1 MRFLLGM
8 VALVTACAP
17 RAQQPAAVAAGPVE
31 PIGASVL
38 DEPVVCPKPPEDLDF
53 MAEVF
58 ADYGDTPCDDAAC
71 SRPLS
76 VVVRNPNEVPFF
88 VIETQVLHAEGR
100 GAMMVE
106 YDPPVFVPPDASIEM
121 PRRPVV
127 TNHHGDL
134 VRALYL
140 DGWGNERFVVA
151 PIEGGEPLLATR
163 RQEHGAGPCK
173 ATAPP
178 LLEPLTLE
186 ASPTFSIHLH
196 NPNAHRVR
204 IVDLYVN
211 KPDRSTIAP
220 ACEDA
225 ELHYVEPHASVRL
238 PYHID
243 FDQVGRHVFRI
254 SVQDG
259 WGRRHE
265 LRAPVDVS
273 ATELRARDAAIW
285 KGRTATVPADE
296 GSRVRR

>member
-1 MRFLLGM
+1 
-8 VALVTACAP
+8 
-17 RAQQPAAVAAGPVE
+17 
-31 PIGASVL
+31 VL
-38 DEPVVCPKPPEDLDF
+38 DEPVVCPKPPEDL

-58 ADYGDTPCDDAAC
+58 ADHGDTPCDAAAC

-76 VVVRNPNEVPFF
+76 VAVRNPNEVPFF
-88 VIETQVLHAEGR
+88 VSETQVLYAEGR
-100 GAMMVE
+100 GARMVE

-121 PRRPVV
+121 PGPSVV
-127 TNHHGDL
+127 SVHHEDR
-134 VRALYL
+134 VRVLYL

-151 PIEGGEPLLATR
+151 PIESGEPLPLRR
-163 RQEHGAGPCK
+163 RQERGAEPCK

-178 LLEPLTLE
+178 PLEPLTLE

-204 IVDLYVN
+204 IVDLYVEN
-211 KPDRSTIAP
+211 PDRSTISP
-220 ACEDA
+220 ASEDA

-243 FDQVGRHVFRI
+243 FDLAGRHVFRI

-265 LRAPVDVS
+265 LHAPVDVS
-273 ATELRARDAAIW
+273 ASGLRARDAAI
-285 KGRTATVPADE
+285 GEERTATVPAGE
-296 GSRVRR
+296 GAPARR